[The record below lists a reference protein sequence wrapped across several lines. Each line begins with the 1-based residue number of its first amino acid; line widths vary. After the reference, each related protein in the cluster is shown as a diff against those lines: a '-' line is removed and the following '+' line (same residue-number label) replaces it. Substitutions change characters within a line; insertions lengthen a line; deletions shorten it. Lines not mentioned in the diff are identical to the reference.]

1 MRVFECKHNTDL
13 YVSKEGVLIMKGD
26 KGVRLDHS
34 DIAMVCVCRWKK
46 LRIITKT
53 HQIYVITFPNIMT
66 LNTAVDMFNE
76 NGTQVVILF
85 RGRGT

>member
-1 MRVFECKHNTDL
+1 MKCFECKNRTDL
-13 YVSKEGVLIMKGD
+13 YISKEGILIMKGK
-26 KGVRLDHS
+26 KGVRLDY
-34 DIAMVCVCRWKK
+34 DDVAMVCVCRWKK

-66 LNTAVDMFNE
+66 LDAAVDMFNE

-85 RGRGT
+85 GGRDT